1 MSGVYET
8 TVGIKS
14 ALDNILNKTRSN
26 FEKLYP
32 DAVQLTW

>member
-1 MSGVYET
+1 VSGVYET
-8 TVGIKS
+8 TVSIKS
-14 ALDNILNKTRSN
+14 VLDDILNKTRSN